1 MSSRFRRNLSVVLLV
16 VYLAVAAMGQSKKN
30 PQPATPPPGDET
42 SPEAQSD
49 ETIKVETNLVTVP
62 VIASDRNDLYVPD
75 LQRDEFTIKD
85 DGVPQQV
92 AFFATTTAAFHV
104 VLMIDTS
111 ASTQQKLTQLQ
122 RSASNF
128 TDQLQAD
135 DKVKV
140 ISFDDKIV
148 DYGDFTSDR
157 GELAKEIGMT
167 RPGKG
172 TKLYDAVTLATNA
185 LNPIKGRKA
194 IVLFTD
200 GVDYHSDTSTF
211 DDNRR
216 VIQESGIIVYTIRF
230 DTRAET
236 ERLAHAQAQQGG
248 GAPVDLGSIL
258 GAPAR
263 GTTAPTFPGG
273 ERVPVGDSTS
283 ISRIPTLKL
292 PDRTQPNNYPDPNE
306 PFPDGSG
313 GGNRR
318 SSRFPR
324 ADTRN
329 NPDQSRPVDTRQYEG
344 ISAMLDNLYRTADD
358 YLDAMAT
365 ESGGQMV
372 RADTLTDL
380 PGAFATIANEL
391 RTQYSL
397 GYYPTNHARDGK
409 YHTIKVNTTRK
420 DVVVRSRPGYRAPSG
435 AAPRRFPHGPQTPT
449 RN

>member
-1 MSSRFRRNLSVVLLV
+1 MASRSRPFLFLV
-16 VYLAVAAMGQSKKN
+16 FLVAFIFSFASGQAKKN
-30 PQPATPPPGDET
+30 PSPASTPDEPSSEPQT
-42 SPEAQSD
+42 D

-75 LQRDEFTIKD
+75 LRQDEFAIKD
-85 DGVPQQV
+85 DGVSQQV
-92 AFFATTTAAFHV
+92 AFFATTTAPFHV

-111 ASTQQKLTQLQ
+111 ASTQQKLSQLQ

-128 TDQLQAD
+128 VDQLQTD

-140 ISFDDKIV
+140 ISFDDKII
-148 DYGDFTSDR
+148 DYGDFTNDR
-157 GELAKEIGMT
+157 SELAKEISMT

-172 TKLYDAVTLATNA
+172 TKLYDAVTRAVNA
-185 LNPIKGRKA
+185 LNLIKGRKA

-200 GVDYHSDTSTF
+200 GVDYHSDNSTF
-211 DDNRR
+211 DENRR
-216 VIQESGIIVYTIRF
+216 TIQESGIIVYTIRF

-236 ERLAHAQAQQGG
+236 ERLARAQAQQGG
-248 GAPVDLGSIL
+248 GAPVDLGTIL

-273 ERVPVGDSTS
+273 ERVPVGDSTN
-283 ISRIPTLKL
+283 ISRFPTLKL
-292 PDRTQPNNYPDPNE
+292 PQQTGPQNEPDPNQ
-306 PFPDGSG
+306 PFPDGNG
-313 GGNRR
+313 PRTRR
-318 SSRFPR
+318 SSRGPGGS
-324 ADTRN
+324 TTSIPN
-329 NPDQSRPVDTRQYEG
+329 ESRPIDDRQYSG
-344 ISAMLDNLYRTADD
+344 ISEMLDGLYRTADD

-365 ESGGQMV
+365 ESGGQML

-380 PGAFATIANEL
+380 PAAFATIANEL

-435 AAPRRFPHGPQTPT
+435 AAPKRFPHGPQE
-449 RN
+449 RG